1 MYFVLLL
8 PPNALMFHTFYKTF
22 SREAK
27 KDKIMTTSML
37 VEVNWVCVWCASFSV
52 SGLCSHSTFNS
63 SDSLYNICWFS
74 YNLNVVASKPCMY
87 GTYVCYRRVYL
98 HENWTESY
106 TCVSCFCKIH
116 CLTVLLGS
124 ALVNAVCVSYAEV
137 WMSVRQGFHS
147 KGFKRETW

>member
-52 SGLCSHSTFNS
+52 SGLCSHSTFNP

>member
-8 PPNALMFHTFYKTF
+8 PPNALMFHTVYKTF

-27 KDKIMTTSML
+27 KDKIMMTSTL

-124 ALVNAVCVSYAEV
+124 ALVNAVCVIYAEV
-137 WMSVRQGFHS
+137 WRSVRQGFHS
-147 KGFKRETW
+147 KDFQRETW